1 MSILYKLKVFF
12 CKWFIMFIQIEETP
26 NPDTLKFMPGVP
38 VNNGKVSEFV
48 DSVTAESSPLA
59 TALFKVEYVR
69 GVFFGGDFVSVT
81 KSSDIEWD
89 VLKPEVLTVIMDFL
103 TLNSDNATSD
113 FDEEEMEEF
122 FDEKDVEMVERI
134 KELINNY
141 VKPAVMQDG
150 GDIKFKGYSNGIV
163 FVKLRGACSGCPSA
177 SITLK
182 EGIYNMLSYY
192 IPDIQG
198 VESIQ

>member
-1 MSILYKLKVFF
+1 
-12 CKWFIMFIQIEETP
+12 MFIQIEETP

-38 VNNGKVSEFV
+38 VNNGKISEFV

-59 TALFKVEYVR
+59 TVLFKIEHVR

-103 TLNSDNATSD
+103 TLNPGNATSD
-113 FDEEEMEEF
+113 FDKEEMEEF
-122 FDEKDVEMVERI
+122 FDEKDVEMVEKI
-134 KELINNY
+134 KELIDNY

-182 EGIYNMLSYY
+182 EGIYNMLNYY

>member
-12 CKWFIMFIQIEETP
+12 CKWFIMFIQIEKTP
-26 NPDTLKFMPGVP
+26 NPDTLKFMPGIP

-48 DSVTAESSPLA
+48 DSVTAENSPLA
-59 TALFKVEYVR
+59 TALFKVEYVT

-81 KSSDIEWD
+81 KSSDVEWD

-103 TLNSDNATSD
+103 TLNSDNVTSG

-122 FDEKDVEMVERI
+122 FDEKDVEMVEKI
-134 KELINNY
+134 KELINDY

-182 EGIYNMLSYY
+182 EGICNMLNYY

-198 VESIQ
+198 VESI

>member
-1 MSILYKLKVFF
+1 
-12 CKWFIMFIQIEETP
+12 MFIQIGETP
-26 NPDTLKFMPGVP
+26 NPNTLKFMPGMP
-38 VNNGKVSEFV
+38 INNGKVSEFA
-48 DSVTAESSPLA
+48 DSVAAEGSSLA
-59 TALFKVEYVR
+59 TALFKIEYVKS
-69 GVFFGGDFVSVT
+69 VFFGGDFVSVT
-81 KSSDIEWD
+81 KSDDIEWD
-89 VLKPEVLTVIMDFL
+89 VLKPEILTVIMEFL
-103 TLNSDNATSD
+103 TLNSDNATES
-113 FDEEEMEEF
+113 FDQEELEEF
-122 FDEKDVEMVERI
+122 FDEKDIEMVGKI
-134 KELINNY
+134 KELIDNY
-141 VKPAVMQDG
+141 VKPAVIQDG

>member
-1 MSILYKLKVFF
+1 
-12 CKWFIMFIQIEETP
+12 MFIQIEETP
-26 NPDTLKFMPGVP
+26 NPNTLKFMPGVP
-38 VNNGKVSEFV
+38 VNNGKVSEFA
-48 DSVTAESSPLA
+48 DNIAAESSPLA
-59 TALFKVEYVR
+59 AALFKVEHVK
-69 GVFFGGDFVSVT
+69 GVFFGGDFVSIT
-81 KSSDIEWD
+81 KSDEIEWD
-89 VLKPEVLTVIMDFL
+89 VLKPEVLTVIMEFL
-103 TLNSDNATSD
+103 TLNPGDSTED
-113 FDEEEMEEF
+113 FNEEETDEF
-122 FDEKDVEMVERI
+122 FDEKDVEMVDKI
-134 KELINNY
+134 KELINDY

-198 VESIQ
+198 VESVQ

>member
-1 MSILYKLKVFF
+1 
-12 CKWFIMFIQIEETP
+12 MFIQIEETP
-26 NPDTLKFMPGVP
+26 NPNTLKFMPGVP
-38 VNNGKVSEFV
+38 VNNGKISEFA
-48 DSVTAESSPLA
+48 DNIAAENSPLA
-59 TALFKVEYVR
+59 AALFKVEHVD

-81 KSSDIEWD
+81 KSGDIEWD
-89 VLKPEVLTVIMDFL
+89 VLKPEVLTVIMEFL
-103 TLNSDNATSD
+103 TLNPGDSTED
-113 FDEEEMEEF
+113 FDEEETEEF
-122 FDEKDVEMVERI
+122 FDEKDVEMVGKI
-134 KELINNY
+134 KELIDDY